1 VLVWA
6 AVKLAYASN
15 GFTRVTLPE
24 TVHALARLGYAG
36 IELLADTPHWSPSH
50 AENGAEAEVVEAL
63 ARTGLSVSNVNA
75 NTAVG
80 LSATPPPDGTFE
92 PSLGHSDPAV
102 RARRVEYTRAAMRF
116 ARRVGASCVS
126 VASGRVER
134 DVPPEV
140 GREHLADSLRGL
152 CAYADELGLR
162 LGVEAEPALLV
173 ERTDELLWLF
183 DRVGHPALGAN
194 LDLGHALCAGEDPCV
209 AIERLRG
216 RIWNVHIEDI
226 RDRKHFHRV
235 PGEGDVDFV
244 ELFTALRRTAYV
256 GFVTVELYTCADR
269 AEAAATRSL
278 EVLRAALAAAHSS
291 EGSHAH

>member
-1 VLVWA
+1 
-6 AVKLAYASN
+6 VKLAYASN
-15 GFTRVTLPE
+15 GFTLVSLPDA
-24 TVHALARLGYAG
+24 VRALSRLGYTG
-36 IELLADTPHWSPSH
+36 VELLADAPHWSPED
-50 AENGAEAEVVEAL
+50 AANGREDAVLAAL
-63 ARTGLSVSNVNA
+63 RETRMAVSNVNV

-80 LSATPPPDGTFE
+80 LSPTPPPDGTFE

-102 RARRVEYTRAAMRF
+102 RARRIEYTRAAMRF
-116 ARRVGASCVS
+116 AARTGARCVS

-140 GREHLADSLRGL
+140 GREHLAESLRTL
-152 CAYADELGLR
+152 CIEAETLGLR
-162 LGVEAEPALLV
+162 VGVEAEPALLI

-183 DRVGHPALGAN
+183 DRVGHSALGAN
-194 LDLGHALCAGEDPCV
+194 LDLGHALCAGEDPV
-209 AIERLRG
+209 RAIERLEG
-216 RIWNVHIEDI
+216 RIWNVHVEDI

-244 ELFTALRRTAYV
+244 SLFRALRSTGYT

-278 EVLRAALAAAHSS
+278 EVLGAAMREARGAAAVD
-291 EGSHAH
+291 GSQVT

>member
-1 VLVWA
+1 M
-6 AVKLAYASN
+6 KLAYASN
-15 GFTRVTLPE
+15 GFTLVSLPDAI
-24 TVHALARLGYAG
+24 HALSRLGYAG
-36 IELLADTPHWSPSH
+36 VELLADAPHWAPEDAS
-50 AENGAEAEVVEAL
+50 NGREDDVLAAL
-63 ARTGLSVSNVNA
+63 RETGLAVSNVNV

-80 LSATPPPDGTFE
+80 LSATPPADGTFE

-102 RARRVEYTRAAMRF
+102 RARRMDYTRAAMRF
-116 ARRVGASCVS
+116 AARAGARCVS

-140 GREHLADSLRGL
+140 GREHLAESLRAL
-152 CAYADELGLR
+152 CVDADALGLR
-162 LGVEAEPALLV
+162 VGIEAEPALLV

-183 DRVGHPALGAN
+183 DRVRHPALGAN
-194 LDLGHALCAGEDPCV
+194 LDLGHVLCAGEDPV
-209 AIERLRG
+209 RAIERLQG
-216 RIWNVHIEDI
+216 RIWNVHVEDI

-244 ELFTALRRTAYV
+244 SLFRALRSTGYA

-278 EVLRAALAAAHSS
+278 EVLAAAMR
-291 EGSHAH
+291 EARGEAAVDGSQVT